1 MQKAA
6 VHGYGLLSVLEQWRL
21 TRGVE
26 SIKEAF
32 NAVLKFNLEILWKKI
47 VKH

>member
-6 VHGYGLLSVLEQWRL
+6 VHGYALLSVLEQWRL

-26 SIKEAF
+26 SVKEVF
-32 NAVLKFNLEILWKKI
+32 NALISIILK
-47 VKH
+47 

>member
-6 VHGYGLLSVLEQWRL
+6 VHGYALLFVLEQWRL

-26 SIKEAF
+26 STSKAF
-32 NAVLKFNLEILWKKI
+32 NAVKS
-47 VKH
+47 VR